1 MLISVQYLRAIAI
14 ILVLFSHIAFK
25 NTQMGSSTMHW
36 WHDAG
41 TFGVDIFFIISGYIM
56 AHITKNLHQK
66 REGVRV
72 FLKKRFV
79 RIVPLYW
86 FYTLIALAIFVL
98 MPERINSSGGETLIL
113 KSFFLFPLGENENY
127 LVNVAWTLLYELIF
141 YIVVSFGLF
150 FSRKK
155 GVTFIMGLLL
165 FSVLSSI
172 FLPMKGLNYN
182 ILTFFDPI
190 FIEFFLGMLLYFLL
204 VEFKNIAWYISLLSL
219 FIGLFLFYA
228 LYSGL
233 TVSGIHRID
242 SGTIAFLIGFAVISL
257 EKFWLK
263 KSSKLLKIIG
273 DASYSIYLV
282 HPFVLVVV
290 LMVYKKFPNIFL
302 QSEALLIVVMFMA
315 SLIMG
320 YFSYLHIESRL
331 IRWTKKIFG

>member
-1 MLISVQYLRAIAI
+1 LLISVQYLRAIAI

-41 TFGVDIFFIISGYIM
+41 TFGVDVFFIISGYIM
-56 AHITKNLHQK
+56 VHITQNLHQK
-66 REGVRV
+66 RESVRI

-86 FYTLIALAIFVL
+86 FYTLIALTIFLL
-98 MPERINSSGGETLIL
+98 MPERVNNSGGETLIL
-113 KSFFLFPLGENENY
+113 KSFFLFPLDENEKY
-127 LVNVAWTLLYELIF
+127 LVNVAWTLRYELIF

-150 FSRKK
+150 LSRKK
-155 GVTFIMGLLL
+155 GVLLIMGLLL
-165 FSVLSSI
+165 FSVLCSI
-172 FLPMKGLNYN
+172 FLPMEGLNYN
-182 ILTFFDPI
+182 ILTLFKAT
-190 FIEFFLGMLLYFLL
+190 FIEFFLGMLLYFVL
-204 VEFKNIAWYISLLSL
+204 VKFKNIAWYISLLL
-219 FIGLFLFYA
+219 LLIGLFLFYS

-263 KSSKLLKIIG
+263 RSCKLLKIIG

-290 LMVYKKFPNIFL
+290 LMIYHKFPNIFL
-302 QSEALLIVVMFMA
+302 QSEVLLIVVMFVA
-315 SLIMG
+315 SLLVG

>member
-1 MLISVQYLRAIAI
+1 LLISVQYLRAIAI
-14 ILVLFSHIAFK
+14 ILVLFSHIVFK
-25 NTQMGSSTMHW
+25 NMQIGGSTMHW

-86 FYTLIALAIFVL
+86 FYTLIALAIFLL

-113 KSFFLFPLGENENY
+113 KSFFLFPLGENEKY
-127 LVNVAWTLLYELIF
+127 LLNVAWTLLYEFIF

-155 GVTFIMGLLL
+155 GVTFIMGLLI

-182 ILTFFDPI
+182 ILTFLDPI
-190 FIEFFLGMLLYFLL
+190 FIEFFLGMLLYFVL
-204 VEFKNIAWYISLLSL
+204 VKFKNIAWYISLLL
-219 FIGLFLFYA
+219 LLIGLFLFYS

-263 KSSKLLKIIG
+263 RSCKLLKIIG

-282 HPFVLVVV
+282 HPFVLAAVV
-290 LMVYKKFPNIFL
+290 MVYHKFPNIFL
-302 QSEALLIVVMFMA
+302 QSEILLIVVMFMA
-315 SLIMG
+315 SLLVG

>member
-1 MLISVQYLRAIAI
+1 LLISVQYLRAIAI

-25 NTQMGSSTMHW
+25 NMQIGGSTMHW

-56 AHITKNLHQK
+56 AYITQNLHQK
-66 REGVRV
+66 RESVRI

-86 FYTLIALAIFVL
+86 FYTLLALAIFLL
-98 MPERINSSGGETLIL
+98 MPERVNSSGGETFIL
-113 KSFFLFPLGENENY
+113 KSFFLFPLDENEKY
-127 LVNVAWTLLYELIF
+127 LVNVAWTLRYELIF

-155 GVTFIMGLLL
+155 GVALIMGLLL
-165 FSVLSSI
+165 SSVVCSI
-172 FLPMKGLNYN
+172 FFPMKGLNYKV
-182 ILTFFDPI
+182 LTFLNTT

-204 VEFKNIAWYISLLSL
+204 VKFKNIPWYTSLLSL
-219 FIGLFLFYA
+219 FIGFFLFYA

-233 TVSGIHRID
+233 TVSGIDRID
-242 SGTIAFLIGFAVISL
+242 VGTTAFLIGFAVISL

-263 KSSKLLKIIG
+263 RSSKLLKIIG

-290 LMVYKKFPNIFL
+290 LMVYKKFPNIFF
-302 QSEALLIVVMFMA
+302 QSEVLLIIVMFMA

-331 IRWTKKIFG
+331 ISWTKKIVG